1 MRRGIAKTGEGSALG
16 LPKAA
21 GLWQPF
27 IGSARRRHLL
37 PGIDRIQQV
46 LFIAPTCLYLVFL
59 TIYPFI
65 YSVYLSLHK
74 VRLTTLHRM
83 LFVGLQNYVD
93 LLQDGLFLHSVGNTA
108 MLIVASLVLE
118 ILIGFAVAKV
128 FYEIGH
134 IRWANG
140 LRSVYLMPMM
150 LTPLSVGVTF
160 GYILNPTLGIMNYLL
175 QRLGLPP
182 VPWFG
187 EPTAAQISIMLINV
201 WQWAP
206 FMMLLILAGL
216 TSIPEDIYEAARV
229 DGARWH
235 HIVRFVEIPSVRSI
249 ILLGVILRII
259 DMLRFFDVVYITTRG
274 GPGDSTMVV
283 TLYAYQ
289 QDFQYFDVGSGSAA
303 AVLILIISIIVT
315 TFAVHFLRNI
325 ENE

>member
-1 MRRGIAKTGEGSALG
+1 M
-16 LPKAA
+16 
-21 GLWQPF
+21 
-27 IGSARRRHLL
+27 L

-59 TIYPFI
+59 TIYPFV

-108 MLIVASLVLE
+108 MLIVASLALE

-150 LTPLSVGVTF
+150 LTPLSVGPSTF
-160 GYILNPTLGIMNYLL
+160 GYILDPTLGDHELPAPAHRAARGPVVQQPHPPRRSPSSAD
-175 QRLGLPP
+175 QRVAVSSTL
-182 VPWFG
+182 
-187 EPTAAQISIMLINV
+187 
-201 WQWAP
+201 
-206 FMMLLILAGL
+206 MMLLILERDWRRSWK
-216 TSIPEDIYEAARV
+216 SIRAARV
-229 DGARWH
+229 RTAPGRYH
-235 HIVRFVEIPSVRSI
+235 RVVRFVEMPSVRSI

-259 DMLRFFDVVYITTRG
+259 DMLRFFNVVYIAARG
-274 GPGDSTMVV
+274 GRAIRPWW
-283 TLYAYQ
+283 
-289 QDFQYFDVGSGSAA
+289 
-303 AVLILIISIIVT
+303 
-315 TFAVHFLRNI
+315 
-325 ENE
+325 